1 MKFIISMLS
10 GKGSI
15 STMRVITVATAFTIL
30 GIYVAQNIIAMVKCG
45 GYIDF
50 PANSVYALLVVIGG
64 KATQSIF
71 GEKSV
76 PAPEVPEVTIQEEA
90 PAPVEEGK

>member
-30 GIYVAQNIIAMVKCG
+30 GIYVAQNILAMIKCG

-50 PANSVYALLVVIGG
+50 PSNSVYALLVVIGG

-71 GEKSV
+71 GEKNV
-76 PAPEVPEVTIQEEA
+76 PAVPEVTIQEEA
-90 PAPVEEGK
+90 QVPVEEGK